1 MSQVS
6 TIEEMIEH
14 AATCN
19 GYIMRASSGMKN
31 LYLNEETGDMVEIL
45 SPAFLNQ
52 KTAAMCIQQFY
63 KNAAQHQAQ
72 GPEAHADQDQCPH
85 SPLP

>member
-14 AATCN
+14 AAACN

-31 LYLNEETGDMVEIL
+31 LYLNEEAGDMVEIL

-63 KNAAQHQAQ
+63 KNAAQHQA
-72 GPEAHADQDQCPH
+72 HADQDRCPH